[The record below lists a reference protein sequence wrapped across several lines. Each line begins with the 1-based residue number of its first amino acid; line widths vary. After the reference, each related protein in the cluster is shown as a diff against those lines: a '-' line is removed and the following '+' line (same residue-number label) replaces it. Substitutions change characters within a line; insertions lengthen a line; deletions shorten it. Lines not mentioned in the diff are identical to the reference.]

1 MIKNNYF
8 FYVFV
13 LLFNFVHQINNM
25 TKKEILLTLVDR
37 LFDYSPDNVAEDA
50 LSLEDFLVYAQVT
63 IPPKENIALRDQ
75 GGEKED
81 WLHVQYGDDNRD
93 ISILLVLLFRYAKS
107 YIKKAL
113 KSSSIQTADEFVLL
127 ITLLTHESLTKTAL
141 VNKLVIEKTSG
152 AEVIKRMLN
161 LKLIRQFE
169 DTIDKRSIRVSI
181 TALGRKTIL
190 KVIPNMYL
198 VSQVVA
204 GNLSAQE
211 KNTLAFLMKKLDYH
225 HHHIF
230 MNQRHDNLEDLLS
243 GIDTK

>member
-1 MIKNNYF
+1 
-8 FYVFV
+8 
-13 LLFNFVHQINNM
+13 M

-37 LFDYSPDNVAEDA
+37 LFEYSPDNTAEDA
-50 LSLEDFLVYAQVT
+50 YNMEDFLAYAHAQVA
-63 IPPKENIALRDQ
+63 IPSNEQMPLRDQ
-75 GGEKED
+75 SGQKED
-81 WLHVQYGDDNRD
+81 WLNVQYGDDNRD
-93 ISILLVLLFRYAKS
+93 ISILLVLLFRYAKT

-113 KSSSIQTADEFVLL
+113 QSSSIQTADEFVVL

-169 DTIDKRSIRVSI
+169 DEVDKRSIRVSI

-190 KVIPNMYL
+190 KVIPKMYL

-204 GNLSAQE
+204 GNLSPQE
-211 KNTLAFLMKKLDYH
+211 KNTLSFLMKKLDYH
-225 HHHIF
+225 HHFIF
-230 MNQRHDNLEDLLS
+230 MNQRHEKLEDLVPE
-243 GIDTK
+243 KENK